1 MGFLSNLFSS
11 NAAKCRAEALRL
23 GMQVAEVQRDC
34 PVFARDME
42 SLELAKRTVARYSLP
57 RRASPA
63 SASWELLQRTKSM
76 GALLPNAYLLK
87 CSAPLSERLTQELS
101 DIAREFSEEFFEF
114 EATLSDVA
122 VFWEE
127 WGGPGKVQS
136 LHEVLKRLAAS

>member
-11 NAAKCRAEALRL
+11 NAARCRAEASRL
-23 GMQVAEVQRDC
+23 GMHVAEVKRDC

-42 SLELAKRTVARYSLP
+42 SMELKRRTVARYSLL

-63 SASWELLQRTKSM
+63 CPGWELLQRTTSM
-76 GALLPNAYLLK
+76 GASLPNAYLVTS
-87 CSAPLSERLTQELS
+87 SAPLPERLMQELS
-101 DIAREFSEEFFEF
+101 EVAQAFSEEFFEF
-114 EATLSDVA
+114 EGTSSDVA

-136 LHEVLKRLAAS
+136 LHQVLKRLAA